1 MVVALGTMAAVWG
14 VVMALSPMLQIR
26 RMWLTR
32 SARDVSIGYYLVLIP
47 GFALWVGYGAAS
59 HNPVIAIPNSVAVV
73 VAACLIAVAARLRRG
88 SR

>member
-1 MVVALGTMAAVWG
+1 MAVALGAMAAAWG

-32 SARDVSIGYYLVLIP
+32 SARDISIGYFLVLIP
-47 GFALWVGYGAAS
+47 GFALWVGYGIAS
-59 HNPVIAIPNSVAVV
+59 HNAVIAIPNSVAAVV
-73 VAACLIAVAARLRRG
+73 GLFLIAVAARLRRA